1 MGAANKDSADA
12 QHAAGAWFEAAA
24 LEPLGN
30 GHIHRT
36 YLLRPDGN
44 SVERYVLQKIN
55 GHVYGDIPLLVEQ
68 TSQVLAALAADA
80 VFCAIYQVPEL
91 IPTRSGELI
100 SMIAS
105 DDEHQVW
112 RLWRFVEDSMTCDPP
127 TNRQQIR
134 AAARAFGGYQRAIA
148 VLERASLVE
157 TISGFLDM
165 ASYLDAFD
173 ATLGRTELCERE
185 AAAQWIARVRQNRE
199 WPESLMQRNAVIHG
213 DCKINNLLFDRQGER
228 VLSVIDLDNNMM
240 GHWAWDFGD
249 LVRSI
254 SYSRGGFDRLDYQ
267 ACVEG
272 FLAGRGDRPDQDE
285 RLVEYLI
292 TAPAFL
298 AFMLGLRFLTD
309 HLAGDE
315 YFVVSKHG
323 DNLQRAIEQFEL
335 FDQFQCNEDSM
346 RACARIA
353 LDQLTTLTQ
362 SF

>member
-1 MGAANKDSADA
+1 MAAASKDSADA
-12 QHAAGAWFEAAA
+12 RHAAGAWFEAAA

-55 GHVYGDIPLLVEQ
+55 GQVYGDTPLLVEQ
-68 TSQVLAALAADA
+68 TSQVLAALAAD
-80 VFCAIYQVPEL
+80 VFFSTNYQVPEL
-91 IPTRSGELI
+91 IPTRSGEPI
-100 SMIAS
+100 CAIAV

-127 TNRQQIR
+127 TNRQQIH
-134 AAARAFGGYQRAIA
+134 AAAKAFGNYQRAIA
-148 VLERASLVE
+148 VLESEALVE
-157 TISGFLDM
+157 TIPGFLNM
-165 ASYLDAFD
+165 TSYLKAFD
-173 ATLGRTELCERE
+173 DVLRRIELSERE
-185 AAAQWIARVRQNRE
+185 AAAQWIARVQNSLE
-199 WPESLMQRNAVIHG
+199 WPESLLQHNAVIHG
-213 DCKINNLLFDRQGER
+213 DCKINNLLFDLQGER

-249 LVRSI
+249 LVRSV
-254 SYSRGGFDRLDYQ
+254 SYSRGGFDGLDYQ
-267 ACVEG
+267 ACIEG
-272 FLAGRGDRPDQDE
+272 FLAGRGNKPDQDDLLAE
-285 RLVEYLI
+285 HLA

-315 YFVVSKHG
+315 YFAVPKHG

-335 FDQFQCNEDSM
+335 CDQFQSSEDSM
-346 RACARIA
+346 RTCAQEA
-353 LDQLTTLTQ
+353 LDLLTTLTQ
-362 SF
+362 PF

>member
-1 MGAANKDSADA
+1 MRAASEDSADA

-24 LEPLGN
+24 LEPLGK

-36 YLLRPDGN
+36 YLLRPNGN
-44 SVERYVLQKIN
+44 SAERYVLQRIN
-55 GHVYGDIPLLVEQ
+55 GQVYGDIPLLVEQ

-80 VFCAIYQVPEL
+80 VFSATYQVPEL
-91 IPTRSGELI
+91 IPTRSGEPI
-100 SMIAS
+100 CAIAG

-112 RLWRFVEDSMTCDPP
+112 RLWRFVEDSMICDPP

-185 AAAQWIARVRQNRE
+185 AAAQWIARVQENRD
-199 WPESLMQRNAVIHG
+199 WPASLMQRNAVIHG
-213 DCKINNLLFDRQGER
+213 DCKINNLLFDGEGER

-267 ACVEG
+267 ACIEG
-272 FLAGRGDRPDQDE
+272 FLAGRGDKPDPDE
-285 RLVEYLI
+285 LLAEHLVM
-292 TAPAFL
+292 APAFL
-298 AFMLGLRFLTD
+298 AFMLALRFLTD
-309 HLAGDE
+309 HLAGDT
-315 YFVVSKHG
+315 YFVVPKHG

-335 FDQFQCNEDSM
+335 FDQFQFNEDTM
-346 RACARIA
+346 RACARGA
-353 LDQLTTLTQ
+353 LDQFTTLAQ